1 MSTFWFIRH
10 GESESNANMRTVH
23 PARSALTARGKMEA
37 SAVVDAFSEKPSL
50 IVSSPYLR
58 AQQTAEPLRHHFN
71 PLPYREWAVEEFTY
85 LSPVRYL
92 HTTGTERWP
101 YVVEYWKRNDPH
113 FKDGDEGE
121 SFAELMGRVKATIS
135 RLQEQT
141 ADKLVIFSHG
151 LFLSALL
158 LHSLT
163 GITATTPDAM
173 IRFRRFARA
182 MQIPNCSILK
192 ASTAA
197 DGALLFA
204 GFDTAHLASLQSAA

>member
-1 MSTFWFIRH
+1 MSTFCFIRH
-10 GESESNANMRTVH
+10 GESESNADLRTVH
-23 PARSALTARGKMEA
+23 PARSALTVRGKIEA
-37 SAVVDAFSEKPSL
+37 KTIVDAFPEKPSL

-58 AQQTAEPLRHHFN
+58 AQQTAEPLRLHFN
-71 PLPYREWAVEEFTY
+71 PVPYQEWEVEEFTY
-85 LSPVRYL
+85 LSPARYL
-92 HTTGTERWP
+92 NTTGTERWP
-101 YVVEYWKRNDPH
+101 YVVKYWERNDPL

-121 SFAELMGRVKATIS
+121 SFAELMDRVEAALS
-135 RLQEQT
+135 RLQQQP
-141 ADKLVIFSHG
+141 ADNLAIFSHG

-182 MQIPNCSILK
+182 MQIPNCAILK
-192 ASTAA
+192 ASSSA
-197 DGALLFA
+197 DGALSFA